1 MRITSILEN
10 QKIEKRIAIT
20 PEIAKKYISLG
31 FEVSLSE
38 NYGNH
43 LGIKDEEYKE
53 LGVSISKDEKEIIS
67 SADIIVQLGLL
78 DDDKSSL
85 FKENQSFIGVLNP
98 YENKDKINDLVKKNI
113 NTFSLE
119 LLPRITRAQSMDIL
133 SSQANLAGYKAVVE
147 SFAHFEKAIPM
158 MMTAAGTIPAA
169 KVLVVGAGVAGLQAI
184 ATAKRMGAIVFATD
198 VRLASKEQVESLG
211 GKFLTVEG
219 AENLETEGGYAKE
232 ASDDFKKKQEELLS
246 ETLKKIDIVVCTAL
260 IPGKKAPIIIK
271 EDMINNMKAGSIIY
285 DLAAIQGGNTAHT
298 KVDEIVDKNGVK
310 IMGESNILNKL
321 PTSASNLYAKNVFN
335 FVSNLYDKEN
345 ITLFKSLL
353 RQELNAAGL
362 IINATLN
369 LSLSHTEANIIQE
382 TMIRFKIAIDKL
394 SEHIQIK
401 DPQKSIK
408 RRSHET
414 YILSKTM
421 RIRLAKKSDIWLL
434 YNWVNKID
442 SIENK
447 LITNKKIPKTDHK
460 IWYENSLKNKNRY
473 IWIIENQ
480 HIAIGQLRFDINEDK
495 KLCFIDIYIDK
506 EHRKNNFGQNA
517 YKSSY

>member
-1 MRITSILEN
+1 MKIASVLEN
-10 QKIEKRIAIT
+10 QEIEKRIAIT
-20 PEIAKKYISLG
+20 QDIAKKYISLG
-31 FEVSLSE
+31 IDVSLCE

-53 LGVSISKDEKEIIS
+53 LGVSILKDEKEIIS
-67 SADIIVQLGLL
+67 DADIIVQLGLL
-78 DDDKSSL
+78 SNDKSSIL
-85 FKENQSFIGVLNP
+85 KENQTFIGVLNL
-98 YENKDKINDLVKKNI
+98 YDHKDRINDLVKKNI

-133 SSQANLAGYKAVVE
+133 SSQANLAGYKAVLE
-147 SFAHFEKAIPM
+147 SFANFEKAIPM

-198 VRLASKEQVESLG
+198 VRMASKEQVESLG

-219 AENLETEGGYAKE
+219 SENLETEGGYDKE
-232 ASDDFKKKQEELLS
+232 ASEDFKKKQEELLS
-246 ETLKKIDIVVCTAL
+246 ETLKKIDIVICTAL

-345 ITLFKSLL
+345 
-353 RQELNAAGL
+353 
-362 IINATLN
+362 
-369 LSLSHTEANIIQE
+369 
-382 TMIRFKIAIDKL
+382 
-394 SEHIQIK
+394 
-401 DPQKSIK
+401 
-408 RRSHET
+408 
-414 YILSKTM
+414 
-421 RIRLAKKSDIWLL
+421 
-434 YNWVNKID
+434 
-442 SIENK
+442 
-447 LITNKKIPKTDHK
+447 KKININLED
-460 IWYENSLKNKNRY
+460 E
-473 IWIIENQ
+473 IIEKTL
-480 HIAIGQLRFDINEDK
+480 IK
-495 KLCFIDIYIDK
+495 
-506 EHRKNNFGQNA
+506 
-517 YKSSY
+517 